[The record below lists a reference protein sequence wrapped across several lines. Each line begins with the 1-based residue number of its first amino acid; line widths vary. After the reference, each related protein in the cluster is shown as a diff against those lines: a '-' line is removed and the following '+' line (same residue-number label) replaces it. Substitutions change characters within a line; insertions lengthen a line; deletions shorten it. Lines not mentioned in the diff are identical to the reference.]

1 MLNKLLNWFRRPKWE
16 EFRDR
21 QDATMTDCC
30 IGIREGDTWFAD
42 LCAGRSWKLDGYA
55 IIPKEQAKSWSWPG
69 TVPEPQWRTNFSL
82 TAAQRSER
90 SRKAAATRKANKAK
104 SNGE

>member
-16 EFRDR
+16 EFRD
-21 QDATMTDCC
+21 DDLPEPTIDWDLDV
-30 IGIREGDTWFAD
+30 REGDRWLVITPVKAPD
-42 LCAGRSWKLDGYA
+42 
-55 IIPKEQAKSWSWPG
+55 
-69 TVPEPQWRTNFSL
+69 PQWRTNFSL

>member
-1 MLNKLLNWFRRPKWE
+1 MSIFNKLLNWFRPAPRWE
-16 EFRDR
+16 DFHVEPVR
-21 QDATMTDCC
+21 
-30 IGIREGDTWFAD
+30 WP
-42 LCAGRSWKLDGYA
+42 W
-55 IIPKEQAKSWSWPG
+55 PKERI
-69 TVPEPQWRTNFSL
+69 VRNEQWRTNFSL